1 MSGRVSAPGNTAGA
15 RDGRGTSR
23 VDGRGFVT
31 SPAPPGGSAIRSDPS
46 RDETYAW
53 GAGKGMERAPPRT
66 TPPCG
71 RPRHP
76 REAIA
81 GGAPTWCPSSFA
93 DARFGDAP
101 SARGPVSRARVARVS
116 PERGGLLGTA
126 RRGGCQNGTDH
137 DFPIRPPVAR
147 ARGSC
152 RRLSLRDSSA
162 RRAFPTGQRR
172 SARTIDATQT
182 MSETARSAFL
192 GDTMPHIL
200 PVRAF
205 SPRRA
210 SFPAPT
216 SHFWHSRAGDWD
228 ALAFTSDSAPLPR
241 ILPTHPSLFPT
252 TRRPAHCPRATPRAP
267 RRASNPRSASR
278 PSAPP
283 PPPRSES
290 AFPFRRATRDDR
302 FQSRPRNPVTRAP
315 IDPVTRAPID
325 PVTRPSP

>member
-116 PERGGLLGTA
+116 PEGGGLLGTA

-137 DFPIRPPVAR
+137 DFPIRRPVAR

-172 SARTIDATQT
+172 SARTMDATQT
-182 MSETARSAFL
+182 MSETARSSFL

-228 ALAFTSDSAPLPR
+228 ALAFTWIP
-241 ILPTHPSLFPT
+241 
-252 TRRPAHCPRATPRAP
+252 
-267 RRASNPRSASR
+267 R
-278 PSAPP
+278 PSPASC
-283 PPPRSES
+283 RL
-290 AFPFRRATRDDR
+290 
-302 FQSRPRNPVTRAP
+302 
-315 IDPVTRAPID
+315 
-325 PVTRPSP
+325 TRPSSLPRAGRRIVHARRRGRQGVHPTRVRRRDPAPHHPPRDPKVRSPSDERRVTTDSSPAPGTRWPARPSTR